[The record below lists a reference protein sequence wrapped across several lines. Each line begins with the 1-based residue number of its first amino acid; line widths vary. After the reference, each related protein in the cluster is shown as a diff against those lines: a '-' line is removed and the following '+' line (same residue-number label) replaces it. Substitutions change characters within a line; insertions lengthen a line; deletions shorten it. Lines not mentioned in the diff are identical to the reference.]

1 MIFKKRI
8 LVTGGAGFIGS
19 HLCEALLE
27 NNNQV
32 FIVDD
37 LSTGYEKNISS
48 IMDNVEF
55 YRSSI
60 TEFNLDSLK
69 KIDCV
74 VHLAAQTSVPLSIEA
89 FKESTNSNLNGFIN
103 VIDYCKNRNIP
114 LVYASSSAV
123 YGNLAFG
130 DDTNE
135 AIDLISPY
143 ATDKYATELY
153 AKMANN
159 IYQLSSIGL
168 RFFNVYGER
177 QDPSSQYSGVISVFI
192 DSMIDGRP
200 IKINGGS
207 QTRDFIY
214 VKDVIK
220 SIINAIDYSSRV
232 NVAENINILTGYS
245 ISIDHLFE
253 LISERINYDQ
263 DPIYTDFLI
272 GDPLK
277 SDGSINKLQSILN
290 LDPIEFISLK
300 DGLNQTIKA
309 IEIR

>member
-1 MIFKKRI
+1 MCIR
-8 LVTGGAGFIGS
+8 
-19 HLCEALLE
+19 
-27 NNNQV
+27 
-32 FIVDD
+32 D
-37 LSTGYEKNISS
+37 
-48 IMDNVEF
+48 
-55 YRSSI
+55 R
-60 TEFNLDSLK
+60 
-69 KIDCV
+69 
-74 VHLAAQTSVPLSIEA
+74 
-89 FKESTNSNLNGFIN
+89 
-103 VIDYCKNRNIP
+103 
-114 LVYASSSAV
+114 
-123 YGNLAFG
+123 
-130 DDTNE
+130 
-135 AIDLISPY
+135 
-143 ATDKYATELY
+143 
-153 AKMANN
+153 
-159 IYQLSSIGL
+159 LSSIGL

-232 NVAENINILTGYS
+232 NVAENINVLTGYS

-290 LDPIEFISLK
+290 LDPIAVSYTHLT
-300 DGLNQTIKA
+300 LPTILLV
-309 IEIR
+309 